1 MASVHHSVVI
11 IVYIVQ
17 VLNDCHTA
25 SPAAVRY
32 TSINDAQ
39 QTVSFCWCLQTM
51 RRHLRRRHLDHVT
64 WQTTDMLRKFIE
76 TLAIQTSIKLID
88 NNQDVTVA
96 SSCSN
101 DIQETEVPL
110 MIGVDTDLTL
120 DYCPQAF
127 LSVDLNWSAELN

>member
-1 MASVHHSVVI
+1 
-11 IVYIVQ
+11 
-17 VLNDCHTA
+17 
-25 SPAAVRY
+25 
-32 TSINDAQ
+32 
-39 QTVSFCWCLQTM
+39 M